1 MALPWGKFSDL
12 KCNLIKSAL
21 GCSTMVRG
29 ESKDH
34 LIGNGWSGTLSV
46 TERWG

>member
-21 GCSTMVRG
+21 GCSTTARG
-29 ESKDH
+29 EVKVSE
-34 LIGNGWSGTLSV
+34 
-46 TERWG
+46 ERVKITSSAMVGAVL